1 MKNVMRHIRIYI
13 MRGIFA
19 IIPIFL
25 TVLAI
30 QLLYV
35 LIDKRVMTFLERF
48 IEVRHIPGMG
58 ILLVLISLYLIG
70 MIVSNVVGRQFFY
83 FVEWLS
89 QRVPIIKAVY
99 HVGKQ
104 LSEGLSEAG
113 DKQAFKKVLLVKWNS
128 ESAWVIAFVT
138 GKIIDQRTGETL
150 IRVFMPHVPSPATGF
165 IFIVK
170 ESDTIDPGWTIE
182 EAIKMI
188 VSGGIVSPKEIK
200 NINLPV

>member
-1 MKNVMRHIRIYI
+1 MKNIMKHIRIYI

-48 IEVRHIPGMG
+48 IDVRHIPGLG
-58 ILLVLISLYLIG
+58 ILLVLIFLYLIG

-83 FVEWLS
+83 FVEWVS

-104 LSEGLSEAG
+104 LSEGLSEVG
-113 DKQAFKKVLLVKWNS
+113 DKQVFKKVLLVKWNS
-128 ESAWVIAFVT
+128 ESVWVIAFVT
-138 GKIIDQRTGETL
+138 GDIINQRTGETL
-150 IRVFMPHVPSPATGF
+150 IRVFVPHVPSPATGF

-170 ESDTIDPGWTIE
+170 KSETIDPGWTVE

>member
-1 MKNVMRHIRIYI
+1 MKNIMKHIRIYI

-48 IEVRHIPGMG
+48 IDVRHIPGLG
-58 ILLVLISLYLIG
+58 ILLVLIFLYLIG

-83 FVEWLS
+83 FVEWVS

-104 LSEGLSEAG
+104 LSEGLSEVG
-113 DKQAFKKVLLVKWNS
+113 DKQVFKKVLLVKWNS
-128 ESAWVIAFVT
+128 ESVWVIAFVT